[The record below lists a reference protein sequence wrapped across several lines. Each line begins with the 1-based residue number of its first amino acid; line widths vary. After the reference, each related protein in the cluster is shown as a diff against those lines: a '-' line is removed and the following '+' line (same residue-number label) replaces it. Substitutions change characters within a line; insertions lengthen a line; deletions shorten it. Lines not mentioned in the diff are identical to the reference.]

1 MRERKAKDGTKIFV
15 LSDWKDELIY
25 RVGETVK
32 IAFGECYRNSEIW
45 KFHLLSGD
53 RILTFY
59 NFCFQFG

>member
-32 IAFGECYRNSEIW
+32 IAFGECYWNSEIR
-45 KFHLLSGD
+45 KFHLFIIWG
-53 RILTFY
+53 
-59 NFCFQFG
+59 